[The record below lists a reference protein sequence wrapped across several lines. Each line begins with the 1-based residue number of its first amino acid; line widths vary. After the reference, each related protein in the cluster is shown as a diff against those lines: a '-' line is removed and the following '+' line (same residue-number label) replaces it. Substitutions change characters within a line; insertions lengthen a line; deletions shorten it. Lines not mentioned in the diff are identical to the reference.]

1 MATYITK
8 IRTSDGDL
16 PIAYSS
22 LYGKPD
28 IVAPSSGATTGQVAD
43 ARSVYTQIEDVK
55 TTIKSIQSEGSLSG
69 ITINGKALSS
79 NPVLTASDVGAA
91 SSTHKH
97 SASDMTSGVL
107 GLSQGGTN
115 ANNGK
120 DGLKNL
126 LASGDM
132 ILSDYQYGSELP
144 PIPSNSSDRAAM
156 MGRLFFVKV

>member
-8 IRTSDGDL
+8 VRTSDGDL
-16 PIAYSS
+16 PIAYSA

-28 IVAPSSGATTGQVAD
+28 IVAPSNLATTGQIAD

-55 TTIKSIQSEGSLSG
+55 KSIQDGNAISK
-69 ITINGKALSS
+69 ITINGKALST

-107 GLSQGGTN
+107 DVSQGGTS
-115 ANNGK
+115 ASNGK
-120 DGLKNL
+120 DGLRNL
-126 LASGDM
+126 LQAGDM
-132 ILSDYQYGSELP
+132 ILSDYQYGSALP
-144 PIPSNSSDRAAM
+144 PIPSNSSDRIAM

>member
-8 IRTSDGDL
+8 IRTNDGDL

-28 IVAPSSGATTGQVAD
+28 IVAPTSGATTGQIAD

-55 TTIKSIQSEGSLSG
+55 TTIKSIQTGNALAG
-69 ITINGKALSS
+69 ITINGKALST

-97 SASDMTSGVL
+97 SASDMTSGTL
-107 GLSQGGTN
+107 GLGQGGTG
-115 ANNGK
+115 ADNGK

-126 LASGDM
+126 LQAGDM
-132 ILSDYQYGSELP
+132 ILSDYQYGTSLP
-144 PIPSNSSDRAAM
+144 PIPNSYADRAAM